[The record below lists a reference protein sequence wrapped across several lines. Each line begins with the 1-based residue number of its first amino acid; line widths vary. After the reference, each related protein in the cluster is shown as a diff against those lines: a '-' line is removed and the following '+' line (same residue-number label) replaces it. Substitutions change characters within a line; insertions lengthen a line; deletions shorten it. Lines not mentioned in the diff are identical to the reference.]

1 MRHLHTGLLLICL
14 LMAQDSVSASFRAKP
29 LPPNQHLL
37 KFEFESGKV
46 AVQLNL
52 KHLQKLAER
61 DADLAAE
68 VFNNIELLPFAR
80 NPLLV
85 SHLLESSAYLTM
97 ETIKNI
103 PLMSK
108 GLALKKAGLS
118 QSEQDARWNEFYQQ
132 KELENLA
139 WVVYSDVLSILL
151 DNKKLLKL
159 LAMTDSTSYDYRSM
173 LEAKKESINRVWWD
187 NNTPDQLRQRYAPE
201 LPSDRRL
208 TKQEYKQ
215 FEQAIKAKL
224 TELDASLAPR
234 LLITSWEE
242 METLDW
248 RVVSR
253 TADTYSKAL
262 YYQAVV
268 ANILADGGA
277 DEYEGKAQASYVA
290 SDLVKFFYLQYSHHK
305 DFSE

>member
-14 LMAQDSVSASFRAKP
+14 LVTQNSVLASFITKP
-29 LPPNQHLL
+29 LLPNQHLL

-61 DADLAAE
+61 GADLATE

-85 SHLLESSAYLTM
+85 SYLLESSAYLTM

-103 PLMSK
+103 PPMGE
-108 GLALKKAGLS
+108 GLALKKTELS
-118 QSEQDARWNEFYQQ
+118 QSEQDALWNEFYQQ

-139 WVVYSDVLSILL
+139 WIVYGDVLSTLL
-151 DNKKLLKL
+151 DNKKLLKM

-173 LEAKKESINRVWWD
+173 LEARKESINRVWWD
-187 NNTPDQLRQRYAPE
+187 NNTLAQLRQRYAPE
-201 LPSDRRL
+201 LPSDRIL
-208 TKQEYKQ
+208 TKQEYEQ

-224 TELDASLAPR
+224 TELDASFAPR

-253 TADTYSKAL
+253 TTDTHSKAL
-262 YYQAVV
+262 YYQAVG

-277 DEYEGKAQASYVA
+277 AEYESKAQVNYVA
-290 SDLVKFFYLQYSHHK
+290 SDLVKFFYLQYSRHK
-305 DFSE
+305 YFSE